1 MSLEVTGKVKLL
13 LEKQTFSSGFEKKE
27 FVITTQEQYPQD
39 VKFECIKEKIAQLD
53 GLKPGDDI
61 KVSFNLRG
69 NEYQGKYY
77 VNLQAWRVEKG
88 GAAAPEGAPAG
99 NNYPDFVEPETSGDD
114 GDDLP
119 F

>member
-1 MSLEVTGKVKLL
+1 MSLELTGKVKML
-13 LEKQTFSSGFEKKE
+13 LEKQTFSSRFEKRE

-53 GLKPGDDI
+53 GLNPGDEV
-61 KVSFNLRG
+61 KVAFNVRG

-77 VNLQAWRVEKG
+77 VNLQAWKIEKG
-88 GAAAPEGAPAG
+88 GAGAPSGGATS
-99 NNYPDFVEPETSGDD
+99 NNYPDFVEPETSDDD
-114 GDDLP
+114 GDLP